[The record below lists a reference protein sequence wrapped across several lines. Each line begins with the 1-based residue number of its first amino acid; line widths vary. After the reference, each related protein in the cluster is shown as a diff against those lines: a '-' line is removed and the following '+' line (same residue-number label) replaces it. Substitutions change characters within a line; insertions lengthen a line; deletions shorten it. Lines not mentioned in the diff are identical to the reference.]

1 MSMKISIALL
11 AAATALAGT
20 AVLARQAA
28 PAAPPQGGAPAVQ
41 PAPGAPGQR
50 EGGGGPQPSPF
61 STPPL
66 RVFIHAGLKTHAEG
80 QHDYPQFLAD
90 WSKLLMNR
98 NAIVDGG
105 LHFPS
110 ATELGNA
117 DVVVMYK
124 GDAGYLSMEDRAN
137 LDAYVRRGGGLV
149 SIHDALCGPD
159 PGDFASLVGGAK
171 KHGEVNYTLEAEV
184 DYTIVDTTHPI
195 MQGMTNFKL
204 TDEAF
209 YSMTWA
215 KSPEIHV
222 LATAPIAATPSA
234 KGAGHAG
241 EVVPQVW
248 TYEKQIGPALP
259 GAATGQ
265 SFRAFVW
272 MQGHNYSNFTHPQ
285 VQGMLLRGI
294 AWAGKRSADTLTT
307 ERPAR
312 PRRGA
317 VPSTAPEKR

>member
-1 MSMKISIALL
+1 MSMKIGIALL
-11 AAATALAGT
+11 ATATALAGT
-20 AVLARQAA
+20 TVLARQAA
-28 PAAPPQGGAPAVQ
+28 PAAPPQGGASAVQ
-41 PAPGAPGQR
+41 PAPGAPG
-50 EGGGGPQPSPF
+50 GGRQGRGGPQPSPF

-66 RVFIHAGLKTHAEG
+66 RVFIHAGLKTHSEG

-110 ATELGNA
+110 ATALANA

-184 DYTIVDTTHPI
+184 DYTIVDTAHPI

-234 KGAGHAG
+234 KGAGDAG
-241 EVVPQVW
+241 EVVLQVW
-248 TYEKQIGPALP
+248 TY
-259 GAATGQ
+259 
-265 SFRAFVW
+265 
-272 MQGHNYSNFTHPQ
+272 
-285 VQGMLLRGI
+285 
-294 AWAGKRSADTLTT
+294 
-307 ERPAR
+307 
-312 PRRGA
+312 
-317 VPSTAPEKR
+317 